1 MKQQKLLLAVA
12 VSFAVAV
19 AIMTTVL
26 GISSLAEAKKVNY
39 HQYFLHTPE
48 EARVLAEMILSGEH
62 TRTPEIISANKQWI
76 STNGGEEPLFIAKIG
91 DVVDAV
97 YYDSA
102 NSRVYTSSW
111 EVYIK

>member
-1 MKQQKLLLAVA
+1 MKKTFIAV
-12 VSFAVAV
+12 AVAV
-19 AIMTTVL
+19 AIMTTFL
-26 GISSLAEAKKVNY
+26 GISSLAAAKKVNC
-39 HQYFLHTPE
+39 HQYQLHTPE
-48 EARVLAEMILSGEH
+48 EARVLAEMIISGEH